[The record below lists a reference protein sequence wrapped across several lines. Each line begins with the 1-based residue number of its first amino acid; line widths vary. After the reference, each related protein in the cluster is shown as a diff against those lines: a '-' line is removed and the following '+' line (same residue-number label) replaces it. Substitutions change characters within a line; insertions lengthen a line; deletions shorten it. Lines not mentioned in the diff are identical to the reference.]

1 MMSLLKTIRKGCWRV
16 TRNRYG
22 LHLLLLLN
30 LQVRFLWMMCS
41 FLVVSIHI
49 FLSLI
54 KYSNA
59 PNLVAP
65 CVFCFW
71 GILVYKIFFID
82 KFKSIILKAVHQEI
96 RISKSLQIYRI
107 IWEIYKIGLVDSVPQ
122 FAVNK
127 TTQVWFSNSLPK
139 VYFSGLV
146 LKILLDF
153 CISLFLF

>member
-1 MMSLLKTIRKGCWRV
+1 
-16 TRNRYG
+16 
-22 LHLLLLLN
+22 
-30 LQVRFLWMMCS
+30 MMCS

-107 IWEIYKIGLVDSVPQ
+107 I
-122 FAVNK
+122 
-127 TTQVWFSNSLPK
+127 
-139 VYFSGLV
+139 
-146 LKILLDF
+146 
-153 CISLFLF
+153 

>member
-1 MMSLLKTIRKGCWRV
+1 MHQTLLHPVFSVFGV
-16 TRNRYG
+16 
-22 LHLLLLLN
+22 
-30 LQVRFLWMMCS
+30 FLYTK
-41 FLVVSIHI
+41 F
-49 FLSLI
+49 
-54 KYSNA
+54 
-59 PNLVAP
+59 
-65 CVFCFW
+65 
-71 GILVYKIFFID
+71 FFID